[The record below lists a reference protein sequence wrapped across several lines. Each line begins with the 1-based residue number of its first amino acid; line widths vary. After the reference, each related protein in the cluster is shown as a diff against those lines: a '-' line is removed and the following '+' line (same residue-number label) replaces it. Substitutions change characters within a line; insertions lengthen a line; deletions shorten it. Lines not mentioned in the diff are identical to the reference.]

1 MESNVEEVEEVRTF
15 KPSNVKEYLDEM
27 GMNEDEFMD
36 YMKQVIKNLM
46 AHIERIKEE
55 TDHITTMLTK
65 LNPLALKA
73 TGFSMIMSI
82 NIMGEPLSKLAIG
95 SVYDN
100 TKQALD
106 ILQKVKENSEK

>member
-1 MESNVEEVEEVRTF
+1 MESNVEEVEEVRTY
-15 KPSNVKEYLDEM
+15 KPGNVKQYLDEM

-46 AHIERIKEE
+46 VHIERIKEE

-82 NIMGEPLSKLAIG
+82 NIMGEPLSKMAIG
-95 SVYDN
+95 PIGDN
-100 TKQALD
+100 MKQVFD
-106 ILQKVKENSEK
+106 IMLKLKENSEK